1 MMIGDDR
8 TIPHT
13 FDDKFVR
20 YMPILNVLI
29 EKDISM
35 FSAFW

>member
-13 FDDKFVR
+13 FDHNFVR